1 MRCIT
6 SRDELTHIEFFC
18 PNNNKMLSERSRLC
32 ISIKRR
38 SALGMAVVALC
49 MYASEVAF
57 TLGATATFW
66 VAYSF
71 IAMKQ
76 AEFASYAATTNELN
90 VLFEQLDCS
99 SQHEYAWG
107 APPSLL
113 DSKGTRPDNADR
125 RFSP

>member
-1 MRCIT
+1 
-6 SRDELTHIEFFC
+6 
-18 PNNNKMLSERSRLC
+18 MLSERSRLC

-57 TLGATATFW
+57 TLGTTATFW

-90 VLFEQLDCS
+90 VLFEQLDS
-99 SQHEYAWG
+99 SKHEYAWG

-125 RFSP
+125 RLSP